1 MINGAILGAEKGMNL
16 YFLFMKK
23 LKSLRT
29 NFIPIPRIITYIYQK
44 IQTLKIL
51 RFSKRSFY
59 PFNPYAS
66 PIKQLLYK
74 DIQKNTVAIHHWSKS
89 WNPSF
94 IQKCYRRLKR
104 ILSKSKYY

>member
-1 MINGAILGAEKGMNL
+1 MINGAILGAEKGHEFVFSI
-16 YFLFMKK
+16 YEEVK
-23 LKSLRT
+23 KSLRT

-74 DIQKNTVAIHHWSKS
+74 DIQKKTLWLYITGVSHGTHRLFKNAIED
-89 WNPSF
+89 
-94 IQKCYRRLKR
+94 
-104 ILSKSKYY
+104 